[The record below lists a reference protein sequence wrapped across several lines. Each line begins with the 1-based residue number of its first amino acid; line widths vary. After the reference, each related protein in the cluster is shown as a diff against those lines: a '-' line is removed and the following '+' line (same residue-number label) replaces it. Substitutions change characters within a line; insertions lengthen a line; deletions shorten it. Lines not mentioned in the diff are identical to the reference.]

1 MKDFFSGFAF
11 DQRLSLLL
19 GQFHYSLI
27 ICCRCVAQSVSPHI
41 VVGFA
46 ADVLLSQCHHIL
58 LLVLLQMCC

>member
-27 ICCRCVAQSVSPHI
+27 IL
-41 VVGFA
+41 VGFA